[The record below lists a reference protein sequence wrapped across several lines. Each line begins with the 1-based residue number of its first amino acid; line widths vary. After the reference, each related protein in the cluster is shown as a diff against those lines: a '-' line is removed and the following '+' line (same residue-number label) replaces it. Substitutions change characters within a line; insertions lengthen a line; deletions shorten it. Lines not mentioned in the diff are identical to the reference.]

1 MKIRKIVQIDKLII
15 GATLAFLGV
24 SCGNVYS
31 AIDAGA
37 LPTGGVVVGGTGTE
51 FTTVGNNMTV
61 NIAGSG
67 DRVIINYDTFNIGSD
82 ASVTFQ
88 QAATNSVVLN
98 RVPGATVA
106 SEIMGAL
113 SANGNVYIVN
123 PAGVIFGANATI
135 NVGNL
140 IAAAGNITDENFLAG
155 TDKFSLSGTLEN
167 QANISAGNIAL
178 LGKIV
183 KNSGTITSS
192 GKTIVMASGDE
203 VTLTD
208 AGTGISVNVTNT
220 VAETT
225 NAGVENSG
233 TLDAGDTGSVIIGAG
248 DLYSLA
254 IVNNGIIKGGKVD
267 LNAGASSGNGKIEG
281 SASSSIEANDLNISG
296 GNVTQTGV
304 VKADTATVSGTDVV
318 LNNANNELG
327 TVNVTASNDATITDK
342 DAVAVNGTVVNN
354 LTVTAGDKATVSGS
368 ADTVSVQGTS
378 VEFGA
383 TTATT
388 LSATASAGNVTQ
400 TGAVVADT
408 ATLSATDVVLNNAN
422 NELGTVNVTALND
435 ATITDAD
442 AVAVNASVVNNLT
455 VTAGDKATVSGSAKT
470 VSAQG
475 TSVEFGATTATTLSA
490 TATGGNVTQT
500 GAVIADTATV
510 SGTDVVLSNANNE
523 LGTVNVTASNDAI
536 ITDKDALAVNASV
549 VNNLAVT
556 AGDKATVSGSADTV
570 SAQGTSVEFGVTT
583 ATTLSA
589 TATAG
594 NVTQTGA
601 VIADT
606 ATVSGTDV
614 TLDNANNELGTV
626 NVTASN
632 DATITDKDAVAVN
645 ASVVNNL
652 AVTAGDKATVSGSAD
667 TLSVQGTSV
676 EFGATTAT
684 TLSATATA
692 GNVTQTG
699 PVVADTATVS
709 GTDVVLDNANNELG
723 TVNVTASN
731 DATITDKD
739 AVAVSGS
746 ANNLAVTAGDVEFG
760 ATTATT
766 LSATASAGNV
776 TQTGAV
782 VADTAT
788 LSATDILLNNAN
800 NDFNTA
806 NVDATNDVKLTDAD
820 DINFNTVKGNVEITA
835 KSVVFN
841 QDVDTNSLTVNAEK
855 LVLQNVTTQ
864 KDQVYNVNKN
874 PDPTDLSKESA
885 PITIK
890 GTKLESVEGK
900 INLGSDVVGGNPEN
914 PSIYAENA
922 LAITAKNFE
931 MGKAQKMLVNGNVD
945 ITATDSATLSDIF
958 THATLKVSA
967 ENINIKWRDITTYTD
982 QTTGKTYND
991 NGVGF
996 IADTFDFAPN
1006 AKISKVGSGSGEFA
1020 SFEFS
1025 NDNDTIKVLNGTSFA
1040 QPLDSNRNPDGKL
1053 VASNFVDGNTFV
1065 YGIVPTG
1072 VPPTDVA
1079 KFLAGASPNV
1089 EALDIPEESVSAAMR
1104 ENLVKIGIY
1113 ARANTEIEKVDSF
1126 NGMVQYFEIVTSEN
1140 PQPSDYKV
1148 AEGRIDSTR
1157 AEIVLNMSNEIF
1169 WQKDGENI
1177 KSNVADIRNDIT
1189 KAYEKYVNNV
1199 GKSSATAEG
1208 FARFIEEDEDKY
1220 AKKALQR
1227 IKSFRQ
1233 LFKEIERLGLTPVE
1247 LDISKNV
1254 LLRPIR
1260 VRGLNSATLKKVIE
1274 HEVSVELTEKTTE
1287 NQQTTASL

>member
-254 IVNNGIIKGGKVD
+254 IVNNGIIRGGKVD

-296 GNVTQTGV
+296 GNVTQTGAV
-304 VKADTATVSGTDVV
+304 VADTATVSGTDVA
-318 LNNANNELG
+318 LDNANNELG
-327 TVNVTASNDATITDK
+327 SVNVTASNDATITDK
-342 DAVAVNGTVVNN
+342 DAVVVSGSANN
-354 LTVTAGDKATVSGS
+354 LTVTAGD
-368 ADTVSVQGTS
+368 

-383 TTATT
+383 ITATT
-388 LSATASAGNVTQ
+388 LSATASGGNVTQ
-400 TGAVVADT
+400 TGAVEADT
-408 ATLSATDVVLNNAN
+408 ATLSATDVV
-422 NELGTVNVTALND
+422 
-435 ATITDAD
+435 
-442 AVAVNASVVNNLT
+442 
-455 VTAGDKATVSGSAKT
+455 
-470 VSAQG
+470 
-475 TSVEFGATTATTLSA
+475 
-490 TATGGNVTQT
+490 
-500 GAVIADTATV
+500 
-510 SGTDVVLSNANNE
+510 
-523 LGTVNVTASNDAI
+523 
-536 ITDKDALAVNASV
+536 
-549 VNNLAVT
+549 
-556 AGDKATVSGSADTV
+556 
-570 SAQGTSVEFGVTT
+570 
-583 ATTLSA
+583 
-589 TATAG
+589 
-594 NVTQTGA
+594 
-601 VIADT
+601 
-606 ATVSGTDV
+606 
-614 TLDNANNELGTV
+614 
-626 NVTASN
+626 
-632 DATITDKDAVAVN
+632 
-645 ASVVNNL
+645 
-652 AVTAGDKATVSGSAD
+652 
-667 TLSVQGTSV
+667 
-676 EFGATTAT
+676 
-684 TLSATATA
+684 
-692 GNVTQTG
+692 
-699 PVVADTATVS
+699 
-709 GTDVVLDNANNELG
+709 
-723 TVNVTASN
+723 
-731 DATITDKD
+731 
-739 AVAVSGS
+739 
-746 ANNLAVTAGDVEFG
+746 
-760 ATTATT
+760 
-766 LSATASAGNV
+766 
-776 TQTGAV
+776 
-782 VADTAT
+782 
-788 LSATDILLNNAN
+788 LNNAN

-1020 SFEFS
+1020 SFEFA

-1040 QPLDSNRNPDGKL
+1040 QPLDSNRNSDGKL